1 MPLSKVKIDR
11 DPIHT
16 RAIECRSYRRTD
28 GLWDIE
34 GHLTDIKAYPFLNSF
49 RGKVLPG
56 EPLHD
61 MWIRLTV
68 DRDFIV
74 QNVEAVT
81 DAGPYAL
88 CPAILPSFQKLKGL
102 KIGAGW
108 NRRVREH
115 LGGALGCAHLV
126 DMLKPIATV
135 AFHTVRWSD
144 SAPEDGPNDAADEQ
158 QPQKVGRPPV
168 NTCHVWAADGE
179 LIRDEHPDFYT
190 GV

>member
-1 MPLSKVKIDR
+1 MPLSKVNVDR
-11 DPIHT
+11 EPIHT
-16 RAIECRSYRRTD
+16 RAIECRSYRRAD

-34 GHLTDIKAYPFLNSF
+34 GHLTDIKAYPFVNSF
-49 RGKVLPG
+49 RGEVLPG

-68 DRDFIV
+68 DRNFIV
-74 QNVEAVT
+74 QNVEVTT

-108 NRRVREH
+108 NRNVREH
-115 LGGALGCAHLV
+115 LGGSKGCAHLV

-135 AFHTVRWSD
+135 AFHTVRFSD
-144 SAPEDGPNDAADEQ
+144 SAPANATTAEDARQSAKP
-158 QPQKVGRPPV
+158 PRPPV
-168 NTCHVWAADGE
+168 NTCHVWASDGE
-179 LIRDEHPDFYT
+179 LIRAEHPDFYT
-190 GV
+190 GD

>member
-1 MPLSKVKIDR
+1 MPLSQVTVER

-16 RAIECRSYRRTD
+16 RAIECRSYRRAD

-49 RGKVLPG
+49 RGEVLPG

-88 CPAILPSFQKLKGL
+88 CPAILPETKGAENRRWL
-102 KIGAGW
+102 EPPGAGTSGRRTGLRASGRHAETDCDSRISHRPLVRFSAG
-108 NRRVREH
+108 NR
-115 LGGALGCAHLV
+115 
-126 DMLKPIATV
+126 
-135 AFHTVRWSD
+135 
-144 SAPEDGPNDAADEQ
+144 
-158 QPQKVGRPPV
+158 
-168 NTCHVWAADGE
+168 
-179 LIRDEHPDFYT
+179 
-190 GV
+190 

>member
-1 MPLSKVKIDR
+1 MPLSDVTVDR

-16 RAIECRSYRRTD
+16 RSIECRSYRRGD

-34 GHLTDIKAYPFLNSF
+34 GHLTDIKAYPFLNNF
-49 RGKVLPG
+49 RGEVVPG

-68 DRDFIV
+68 DREFIV
-74 QNVEAVT
+74 QKVEAVT

-108 NRRVREH
+108 NRRVRER

-135 AFHTVRWSD
+135 AFHTVRWSE
-144 SAPEDGPNDAADEQ
+144 SAPNYDVADEQ
-158 QPQKVGRPPV
+158 KKSHKISRPPV
-168 NTCHVWAADGE
+168 NTCHVWASDGE
-179 LIRDEHPDFYT
+179 LIRNEHPDFFT
-190 GV
+190 GE